1 MNEKLLKTSG
11 TEVLSSR
18 KKLRKTLWG
27 VASIPPPPPSCAS
40 EGKEVVVSILACQGS
55 TLLGWKTLTYQA
67 AKIWNSLESD
77 VSKENLSKL
86 AMSIKSKSF

>member
-27 VASIPPPPPSCAS
+27 VASIPPPPSCAS
-40 EGKEVVVSILACQGS
+40 EGKEVVVSVLACQGS
-55 TLLGWKTLTYQA
+55 TLLGWKTFTYQA

-86 AMSIKSKSF
+86 AMSINSKSF